1 VYQKLTSLA
10 QWFLLHLPGWLLAG
24 YVASLVFIFIYSF
37 SQAHL
42 IVHYVRSRRNIRP
55 VPKARLTDALPFVT
69 VQLPVYNEKYV
80 VARLLE
86 AVAACV
92 TPPTGLEIQV
102 LDDST
107 DETTEIIAQKVEELS
122 HLSIR
127 HLRRADR
134 RGYKA
139 GALQGRSEDGTRSV
153 DRHFRR
159 GFHPRR
165 GLSAATVA
173 QFSNPK
179 VGMVQ
184 TRWGHVNE
192 AENLLTR
199 LQAFGLDT
207 HFTVEQTGRFA
218 GGFFLNFNGTAGVWR
233 KSCIEEAGGWQADTL
248 TEDLDLSYRAQLKGW
263 QFAYLEG
270 VVSPAELPSFLRA
283 YRLQQYRWTKG
294 AAQNTRK
301 HLLSVLEA
309 RLPVAAEV
317 ARHGAFAQQRLV
329 RVRVPEQPAER
340 AGPVDQK
347 PGAGLRPLFPGGLGV
362 HPELYR
368 VCPLLLRAGPLQRP
382 AAGSR
387 RCGHSCGRTLFP
399 VAIDGLVAA
408 QRPGRAGG
416 YGNRKT
422 PFVRTP
428 KFNATPLSRRGGA
441 WVAAGLFPGF
451 ACWRG
456 VHPVFRRGRVVR
468 LLPGRLYP
476 APLSRPAGHWFWP
489 GRFLHPPRTRP
500 PAVLSTLLWI
510 RTCSEV
516 VIQTRTAAAA
526 TLTAAWNYVYTR
538 PASRFSVSLTASV
551 SVLRKS

>member
-1 VYQKLTSLA
+1 
-10 QWFLLHLPGWLLAG
+10 
-24 YVASLVFIFIYSF
+24 
-37 SQAHL
+37 
-42 IVHYVRSRRNIRP
+42 
-55 VPKARLTDALPFVT
+55 
-69 VQLPVYNEKYV
+69 
-80 VARLLE
+80 
-86 AVAACV
+86 
-92 TPPTGLEIQV
+92 V

-139 GALQGRSEDGTRSV
+139 GALQEGLRTAQGRLIAIFDADFIPDED
-153 DRHFRR
+153 F
-159 GFHPRR
+159 
-165 GLSAATVA
+165 LLATVA

-294 AAQNTRK
+294 RRPEYPQAPAERTGGPP
-301 HLLSVLEA
+301 A
-309 RLPVAAEV
+309 VAAEV

-368 VCPLLLRAGPLQRP
+368 VCPLLLRAGPLQGRQP
-382 AAGSR
+382 AAGAA
-387 RCGHSCGRTLFP
+387 GIPADVPLFP

-408 QRPGRAGG
+408 QRPGRAGRV
-416 YGNRKT
+416 YQ
-422 PFVRTP
+422 PE
-428 KFNATPLSRRGGA
+428 NA
-441 WVAAGLFPGF
+441 
-451 ACWRG
+451 
-456 VHPVFRRGRVVR
+456 FR
-468 LLPGRLYP
+468 
-476 APLSRPAGHWFWP
+476 ADA
-489 GRFLHPPRTRP
+489 
-500 PAVLSTLLWI
+500 
-510 RTCSEV
+510 
-516 VIQTRTAAAA
+516 
-526 TLTAAWNYVYTR
+526 
-538 PASRFSVSLTASV
+538 
-551 SVLRKS
+551 

>member
-1 VYQKLTSLA
+1 
-10 QWFLLHLPGWLLAG
+10 
-24 YVASLVFIFIYSF
+24 
-37 SQAHL
+37 
-42 IVHYVRSRRNIRP
+42 
-55 VPKARLTDALPFVT
+55 
-69 VQLPVYNEKYV
+69 
-80 VARLLE
+80 
-86 AVAACV
+86 
-92 TPPTGLEIQV
+92 
-102 LDDST
+102 
-107 DETTEIIAQKVEELS
+107 
-122 HLSIR
+122 
-127 HLRRADR
+127 
-134 RGYKA
+134 
-139 GALQGRSEDGTRSV
+139 
-153 DRHFRR
+153 
-159 GFHPRR
+159 
-165 GLSAATVA
+165 
-173 QFSNPK
+173 
-179 VGMVQ
+179 MVQ

-368 VCPLLLRAGPLQRP
+368 VCPLLLRAGPLQGRQP
-382 AAGSR
+382 AAGAAGIPADVPFFLSL
-387 RCGHSCGRTLFP
+387 SM
-399 VAIDGLVAA
+399 GLSLHNALAVLE
-408 QRPGRAGG
+408 G

-428 KFNATPLSRRGGA
+428 KFNATPLSPAGRGMVRRRAFSWLCLLEGA
-441 WVAAGLFPGF
+441 FILY
-451 ACWRG
+451 
-456 VHPVFRRGRVVR
+456 FRRGRVVR

-476 APLSRPAGHWFWP
+476 APLSRPAG
-489 GRFLHPPRTRP
+489 
-500 PAVLSTLLWI
+500 
-510 RTCSEV
+510 
-516 VIQTRTAAAA
+516 Q
-526 TLTAAWNYVYTR
+526 
-538 PASRFSVSLTASV
+538 
-551 SVLRKS
+551 SVLAWSFF

>member
-1 VYQKLTSLA
+1 MISVAISPVPMLDSLT
-10 QWFLLHLPGWLLAG
+10 QWLLLHLPGPLLAG
-24 YVASLVFIFIYSF
+24 YVASLVFIFIYSL

-42 IVHYVRSRRNIRP
+42 IGHYVRSRRNIRL

-86 AVAACV
+86 AVARLRYPAHQ
-92 TPPTGLEIQV
+92 LEIQV

-107 DETTEIIAQKVEELS
+107 DETTEIIARKAEELS

-134 RGYKA
+134 QGYKA
-139 GALQGRSEDGTRSV
+139 GALGEGLRMAQGELIAIFDADFIPDEDFLLT
-153 DRHFRR
+153 
-159 GFHPRR
+159 
-165 GLSAATVA
+165 TVA

-233 KSCIEEAGGWQADTL
+233 KRCIEEAGGWQADTL

-270 VVSPAELPSFLRA
+270 VVSPAELPSLLRA

-301 HLLSVLEA
+301 HLLSVLKA
-309 RLPVAAEV
+309 RLPWRQKWHATAHLLNSGLFVFVFLSSLLSVPA
-317 ARHGAFAQQRLV
+317 LWIKN
-329 RVRVPEQPAER
+329 RVPAYAPYFQVASVCILSFIVF
-340 AGPVDQK
+340 ALCYFVPV
-347 PGAGLRPLFPGGLGV
+347 
-362 HPELYR
+362 LYK
-368 VCPLLLRAGPLQRP
+368 
-382 AAGSR
+382 AGSR
-387 RCGHSCGRTLFP
+387 KQALGAFLRTYPLFLSLSM
-399 VAIDGLVAA
+399 GLSLHNALAVLE
-408 QRPGRAGG
+408 G

-428 KFNATPLSRRGGA
+428 KFNATPLSPTGPGIDRRRAFSWLCLLEGAFILYFGG
-441 WVAAGLFPGF
+441 
-451 ACWRG
+451 G
-456 VHPVFRRGRVVR
+456 VWSAFYLGD
-468 LLPGRLYP
+468 
-476 APLSRPAGHWFWP
+476 F
-489 GRFLHPPRTRP
+489 
-500 PAVLSTLLWI
+500 TLLLFHALLG
-510 RTCSEV
+510 V
-516 VIQTRTAAAA
+516 GFGLVFFY
-526 TLTAAWNYVYTR
+526 TLREPVHLPY
-538 PASRFSVSLTASV
+538 
-551 SVLRKS
+551 